1 MDLLLKLKLLFMGIF
16 QSLFFCLLSP
26 FIFVQVIRLQNENR
40 GDRSNFQI
48 VRFPVGPDQSA
59 FSDIA

>member
-1 MDLLLKLKLLFMGIF
+1 MGIF
-16 QSLFFCLLSP
+16 QCPFFCLLSP
-26 FIFVQVIRLQNENR
+26 FNFVQVIRLQNENR